1 MNKALLSV
9 IALSA
14 TTLLAGCGQTEP
26 QISVTTAPVHDAPSS
41 SDAPS
46 LEHLR
51 GTTVDLFNWGL
62 FLEDSLIQDFYD
74 ETGIRVVQSFYASN
88 EEMYAVYTAGG
99 RHFDM
104 MIPSDYMVYRM
115 IAEGLLRPLNW
126 DNLYNSHHVGP
137 YLMGHSFDDTNTFS
151 VPYKWG
157 TVGIAYNTTM
167 VAEPITSWSSMFDPA
182 YAGQILMYY
191 SERDAFVPPLMLLGA
206 SVNTTDPAT
215 IEAARDMLIEQA
227 PLVQAYV
234 TDQVIGMMI
243 SGEAAMALVYSGD
256 ATWISYYNPDVNFV
270 IPDEGSNIWIN
281 SMVIPASAN
290 NPEGAEAF
298 MNFLLRPEVAVIN
311 TNTVGY
317 TTANLTAIQSGNINP
332 GFTALESFA
341 VHYDDFARLES
352 FIDLGA
358 ERELIT
364 QAFIEVLAAH

>member
-1 MNKALLSV
+1 MNKALLS
-9 IALSA
+9 IAVLSA
-14 TTLLAGCGQTEP
+14 TVLLTGCA
-26 QISVTTAPVHDAPSS
+26 STAPEAPAATTTEAGRL
-41 SDAPS
+41 D
-46 LEHLR
+46 HLR

-62 FLEDSLIQDFYD
+62 FLEESLMQDFYN
-74 ETGIRVVQSFYASN
+74 ETGIRVTQSLYASN

-99 RHFDM
+99 RNFDM
-104 MIPSDYMVYRM
+104 IIPSDYMVYRM

-126 DNLYNSHHVGP
+126 DNLYNSYNVAP
-137 YLMGHSFDDTNTFS
+137 YLMGHDFDPTNTFS

-157 TVGIAYNTTM
+157 TVGIAYNTSM
-167 VAEPITSWSSMFDPA
+167 VAAPVTSWNALFDPA

-206 SVNTTDPAT
+206 SLNTTDPA
-215 IEAARDMLIEQA
+215 IIDQARDMLIAQR

-256 ATWISYYNPDVNFV
+256 ATWISYYNSDVNFV
-270 IPDEGSNIWIN
+270 IPQEGSNIWIN
-281 SMVIPASAN
+281 NMVIPASAN

-298 MNFLLRPEVAVIN
+298 MNFLLRPDVAVIN

-317 TTANLTAIQSGNINP
+317 TTANQAAIESGNINP

-341 VHYDDFARLES
+341 VRYEDFARLES

-358 ERELIT
+358 ERELLT
-364 QAFIEVLAAH
+364 NAFIAVLAPN